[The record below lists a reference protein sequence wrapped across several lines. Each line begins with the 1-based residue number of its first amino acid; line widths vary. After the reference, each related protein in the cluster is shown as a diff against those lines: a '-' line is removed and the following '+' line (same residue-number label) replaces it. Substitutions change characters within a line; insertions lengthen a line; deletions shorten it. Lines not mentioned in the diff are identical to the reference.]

1 MSDDIP
7 LSELPKRKMVG
18 WFDPSLFLS
27 TGVEVLISRALG
39 QRFDYR
45 MMEDVGLPQPVFDYS
60 RTRFYDPRT
69 ELWFDYMADTGD
81 GWESSYAMAC
91 LVAQPRMELGTR
103 WLPHGAFLL
112 LGGDAVYPSASKQE
126 YSDRLVGPLAA
137 AFPAASVPR
146 RHVYAIPGNHDWY
159 DGLVSFSRLFTQGRA
174 IGAWQTQQKRS
185 YFALQLPHR
194 WWLWAVDVQLESD
207 IDVGQLNYFQWVA
220 NKYVKRDDGIILASA
235 EPDWL
240 YHDIKNPTLESNLA
254 RLEEKIIEPAGADV
268 FVWLAGDSHNY
279 RRHEDARDSRYQRI
293 TSGGGGAYLSATHE
307 PATGGPASELKRVV
321 RVGGETFHQQFMYP
335 SPATSLRLSFLNLL
349 FLLKNW
355 RFGMLTGLAYMTLT
369 WGQLEGTVFQSAQLA
384 VQRYPARLVWLLLV
398 LAAFIFY
405 ADRRVPTFRWLG
417 GGTHGVVHILCAFAI
432 AGEAAKLLG
441 GPGVG
446 LALARL
452 AVNFIGGAVV
462 GSIVMGIYLL
472 LAANLFAAHTDQAF
486 AALRL
491 KNFKHFLRFHIRAD
505 GVLEIFPIG
514 VPDIPREDQAA
525 SQYFLIEGPVTV
537 DRDASDPPPAPR
549 G

>member
-18 WFDPSLFLS
+18 WYDPHLFLS

-60 RTRFYDPRT
+60 QNRVGGVRK

-91 LVAQPRMELGTR
+91 LVAQPWIELGAR
-103 WLPHGAFLL
+103 RLPNGAFML
-112 LGGDAVYPSASKQE
+112 LGGDEVYPAASKQE
-126 YSDRLVGPLAA
+126 YRDRLIGPFAA
-137 AFPAASVPR
+137 AFPSGSVPR
-146 RHVYAIPGNHDWY
+146 RDLYAIPGNHDWY
-159 DGLVSFSRLFTQGRA
+159 DGLVSFSRLFTQGRTL
-174 IGAWQTQQKRS
+174 GGWHTRQKRS

-207 IDVGQLNYFQWVA
+207 IDIGQLNYFHWVA
-220 NKYVKRDDGIILASA
+220 NRLRRGDGIILASA

-240 YHDIKNPTLESNLA
+240 YRDIKNPALESNLA
-254 RLEEKIIEPAGADV
+254 ALEEKCIEPTGADV
-268 FVWLAGDSHNY
+268 FVWVSGDIHHY
-279 RRHEDARDSRYQRI
+279 RRHEHARDSRYQRI
-293 TSGGGGAYLSATHE
+293 TSGGGGAYLSSTHE

-321 RVGGETFHQQFMYP
+321 RVGEDTFHQQFAYP
-335 SPATSLRLSFLNLL
+335 SPATSLRLSLLNLL
-349 FLLKNW
+349 FLLKNC
-355 RFGMLTGLAYMTLT
+355 RFGILTGLAYMTLT
-369 WGQLEGTVFQSAQLA
+369 WGQLEGSLLTAAQMA

-405 ADRRVPTFRWLG
+405 ADRRVPRFRWVG
-417 GGTHGVVHILCAFAI
+417 GGIHGLVHILCAFAI
-432 AGEAAKLLG
+432 AGETAKLLE
-441 GPGVG
+441 GPGVWP
-446 LALARL
+446 ALLRL
-452 AVNFIGGAVV
+452 GANFVGGAVV
-462 GSIVMGIYLL
+462 GPIVMGIYLL
-472 LAANLFAAHTDQAF
+472 LASNLFAAHVDQAS

-491 KNFKHFLRFHIRAD
+491 KHFKHFLRFHIRDD
-505 GVLEIFPIG
+505 GVLEVYPIG
-514 VPDIPREDQAA
+514 VPTIPRQDEAA

-537 DRDASDPPPAPR
+537 DRAAGPPPAPR